1 MMIIEGGGRESGG
14 RNDESQVGND
24 ERVNLR
30 VRAVDLSETGET
42 HTDRQTHTH
51 FGVTREKGR
60 KEKML

>member
-42 HTDRQTHTH
+42 H
-51 FGVTREKGR
+51 
-60 KEKML
+60 